1 MGFSGST
8 VPRITVQPSQ
18 AVKTEKVPVTCPK
31 CGHTQ
36 QEPPT
41 AYSTVCKKCRQYFRL
56 EDLRRNE
63 PGGPQTRAAGAKD
76 VRRLSCFTCG
86 TELEVP
92 ATAQSTMC
100 KRCSSHIDLGDYQIT
115 STVSKNFRTKGRFV
129 VEETGFLLNTDTW
142 AGELILK
149 GKVRGK
155 VAADC
160 LHIYPTAEIK
170 GSFKAARLI
179 IPAITNFRWPELIAV
194 NTAEI
199 AGELVGNLQ
208 AAGSIVLKAS
218 ARLFGN
224 VTAAAMVVES
234 GAVWVGQARLGPL
247 KEALTEAATIQPKKA
262 AR

>member
-1 MGFSGST
+1 
-8 VPRITVQPSQ
+8 QP
-18 AVKTEKVPVTCPK
+18 
-31 CGHTQ
+31 
-36 QEPPT
+36 EPAA

-56 EDLRRNE
+56 EDLRR
-63 PGGPQTRAAGAKD
+63 AGAQATSSAAARD
-76 VRRLSCFTCG
+76 LRRLTCFTCG
-86 TELEVP
+86 TELNVP

-100 KRCSSHIDLGDYQIT
+100 KRCSSYIDLGDYQIT
-115 STVSKNFRTKGRFV
+115 STVSKNFKTKGRFV
-129 VEETGFLLNTDTW
+129 LEETGFLLNTDTW

-160 LHIYPTAEIK
+160 LYIYPTAEIR

-208 AAGSIVLKAS
+208 AAGTIVLKAS

-224 VTAAAMVVES
+224 VTAAAIIVEG
-234 GAVWVGQARLGPL
+234 GAVWVGQARVGAL
-247 KEALTEAATIQPKKA
+247 KEALTEAPTIQ
-262 AR
+262 ARKVAR

>member
-1 MGFSGST
+1 
-8 VPRITVQPSQ
+8 
-18 AVKTEKVPVTCPK
+18 
-31 CGHTQ
+31 
-36 QEPPT
+36 
-41 AYSTVCKKCRQYFRL
+41 
-56 EDLRRNE
+56 
-63 PGGPQTRAAGAKD
+63 
-76 VRRLSCFTCG
+76 
-86 TELEVP
+86 
-92 ATAQSTMC
+92 MC

-160 LHIYPTAEIK
+160 LYIYPTAQIK

-179 IPAITNFRWPELIAV
+179 IPTITNFRWPDPIAV

-208 AAGSIVLKAS
+208 AAGTIVLKAS

-224 VTAAAMVVES
+224 VTAAAIIVES
-234 GAVWVGQARLGPL
+234 GAIWVGQARIGALS
-247 KEALTEAATIQPKKA
+247 EALADARPIQAKKVA
-262 AR
+262 H